1 MKIHVIATVAVI
13 IGALFLRM
21 NVLSIALLSF
31 AISLVWVTELINTA
45 IEALVDLLRPE
56 KHPLAKIAKDV
67 AAGAVFAATVNA
79 GLVGYLLFINHLRSS
94 SYTVF
99 RTLKSS
105 YFHTVAVVFVVVAII
120 VIALKSIF
128 KTGTPLEGGK
138 PSGHSALAFS
148 AWTAILITSENIVI
162 VALSFFIS
170 ALVAQSRIKN
180 GIHTFKEV
188 MYGGLLGAGITYA
201 LLALI
206 HLRS

>member
-1 MKIHVIATVAVI
+1 MKIHVVATIIVI
-13 IGALFLRM
+13 LGALFLRM

-31 AISLVWVTELINTA
+31 AVSLVWVTELINTA
-45 IEALVDLLRPE
+45 VEALVDLLKPE

-94 SYTVF
+94 SYTLF
-99 RTLKSS
+99 RALKSS
-105 YFHTVAVVFVVVAII
+105 YFHTVAVIFVIVAIL

-148 AWTAILITSENIVI
+148 AWVAILVTSDNIVI
-162 VALSFFIS
+162 VALAFFIS
-170 ALVAQSRIKN
+170 VLVAQSRIKN

-188 MYGGLLGAGITYA
+188 IYGGVLGAGVTYA
-201 LLALI
+201 LLAL
-206 HLRS
+206 LQLQN